1 MGRVNHE
8 TYSGRRI
15 KRSRQTRFEYVVIVE
30 NVDVEPIICHRK
42 TRIS

>member
-1 MGRVNHE
+1 MEQVNHK

-15 KRSRQTRFEYVVIVE
+15 KRAQQIRFEYTIIVE

-42 TRIS
+42 TRTS